1 MELENILTEEMN
13 PVLQELISWS
23 VKRPHTQVHD
33 WPPGLILDTP
43 VKCEHKTK
51 FSDIVSFLLHC
62 SRSRTRKGIKA
73 LVLFFPPPQGSV
85 AKGERTY
92 FVKRLCE
99 NTEEKRPTQSH
110 TQPETHTLHKPTL
123 KNVDKLFFFRSADQ
137 LQLSWHLILTKPEPI
152 VLSIKHSPRYG
163 RAPEGPGPRA
173 PGSTQTRHT
182 SLTSPLP
189 CNPHSTENENR
200 RTDDFFFCFH
210 STQTGCQNSKLNHGL
225 QSTTFFQTPH
235 ICHFKGLPICIEATF
250 HTVC

>member
-1 MELENILTEEMN
+1 MTKRKVAKSQRIKVFSSKIVVFKLIRDKSLPFLREYPENNMELENILTEEMN

-33 WPPGLILDTP
+33 WPLGLILDTP

-99 NTEEKRPTQSH
+99 NTEEKRPTHSH

-137 LQLSWHLILTKPEPI
+137 LQLS
-152 VLSIKHSPRYG
+152 
-163 RAPEGPGPRA
+163 
-173 PGSTQTRHT
+173 
-182 SLTSPLP
+182 
-189 CNPHSTENENR
+189 
-200 RTDDFFFCFH
+200 
-210 STQTGCQNSKLNHGL
+210 
-225 QSTTFFQTPH
+225 
-235 ICHFKGLPICIEATF
+235 
-250 HTVC
+250 

>member
-123 KNVDKLFFFRSADQ
+123 KKVDKLFFFQKCWPVAVVLTPHSYQTGAYSS
-137 LQLSWHLILTKPEPI
+137 LHKTLTKI
-152 VLSIKHSPRYG
+152 WTSTW
-163 RAPEGPGPRA
+163 GPRA

-189 CNPHSTENENR
+189 CNPHSTENKNR

>member
-99 NTEEKRPTQSH
+99 NTEEKRPTHSH

-123 KNVDKLFFFRSADQ
+123 KNVDKLFFFS
-137 LQLSWHLILTKPEPI
+137 E
-152 VLSIKHSPRYG
+152 V
-163 RAPEGPGPRA
+163 
-173 PGSTQTRHT
+173 
-182 SLTSPLP
+182 LTSCSCPDTSFLP
-189 CNPHSTENENR
+189 NR
-200 RTDDFFFCFH
+200 
-210 STQTGCQNSKLNHGL
+210 SL
-225 QSTTFFQTPH
+225 
-235 ICHFKGLPICIEATF
+235 
-250 HTVC
+250 